1 MANPAGFVNT
11 LASAVSTGYSV
22 LLPTADFV
30 TAAALSIP
38 AYDATLFTN
47 GLMQAVSGDP
57 LGLINA
63 IGNPIAA
70 DVALFSIA
78 AGFETL
84 VLLSATQSII
94 SDFSSL

>member
-1 MANPAGFVNT
+1 M
-11 LASAVSTGYSV
+11 
-22 LLPTADFV
+22 

-47 GLMQAVSGDP
+47 GLTRAASGDP

-70 DVALFSIA
+70 NVALFSIA

-84 VLLSATQSII
+84 VLLSATQSIV
-94 SDFSSL
+94 SDLGSL